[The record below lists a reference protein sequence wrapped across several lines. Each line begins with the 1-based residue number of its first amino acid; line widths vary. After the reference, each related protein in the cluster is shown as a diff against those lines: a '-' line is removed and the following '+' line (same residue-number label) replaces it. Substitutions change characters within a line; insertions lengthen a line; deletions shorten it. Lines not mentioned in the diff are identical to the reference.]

1 MLGKEME
8 GFDACDKFQ
17 PTVLEG
23 QMCYSL
29 LGAGRAKAGKENG
42 LLLVLDSNRV
52 AVGEK
57 DTNLARIYLHTL
69 SPFTDYRNGSYAMSA
84 LKKMTGT
91 DGFLGLPDSAKKCQL
106 ETFEECNSRKY
117 VDRIGTS
124 CHCTPWALQDKPE
137 V

>member
-1 MLGKEME
+1 M
-8 GFDACDKFQ
+8 
-17 PTVLEG
+17 
-23 QMCYSL
+23 
-29 LGAGRAKAGKENG
+29 
-42 LLLVLDSNRV
+42 LDSNTPGNEEENV
-52 AVGEK
+52 
-57 DTNLARIYLHTL
+57 ARIHLHTL